1 LISLDRL
8 LDGLEVEAEP
18 FVVHDL
24 RRECTPSCGPMKPAL
39 HCTRSG
45 SGVVEL
51 AGGATVRFSRHNVI
65 VLPPRRRAGIVP
77 ERSTVGARMKEEA
90 GTSPKVVTACGAI
103 RATYQ
108 GSVGLFDQ
116 LREPIVENF
125 AADDPIHR
133 SFQDLMDEIAGTRA
147 GSRAM
152 VETVVRRCLILLMRR
167 HFRHVDARTSWL
179 VGLDDVRLGR
189 AMALMHDRPQQSFT
203 LRALAEVAGMSR
215 SVFAARFADAVGQ
228 SPIEF
233 LKMLRLARASQL
245 LMNSDLPVKTVAAR
259 VGYSSRSSFT
269 RAFHAHHGIG
279 PTAFRTA
286 AHEPAIGPF
295 VVEPTPPDGAAE
307 VA

>member
-1 LISLDRL
+1 
-8 LDGLEVEAEP
+8 
-18 FVVHDL
+18 
-24 RRECTPSCGPMKPAL
+24 
-39 HCTRSG
+39 
-45 SGVVEL
+45 
-51 AGGATVRFSRHNVI
+51 
-65 VLPPRRRAGIVP
+65 
-77 ERSTVGARMKEEA
+77 MKEEA